1 MICGA
6 NSIEQD
12 KSSDIASGL
21 ICPASGL
28 QIKNK
33 NVWVFVSGILP
44 RNKGSDC
51 RKYRFQRTKGVL
63 KNRCRKTPGTRI
75 KFDKEKCRTPHIVQ
89 IHLIEEAYK
98 KLVSSIRTYWQSL

>member
-12 KSSDIASGL
+12 KSSEIASGL
-21 ICPASGL
+21 ICAASVL

-33 NVWVFVSGILP
+33 KVWVFVSGILQ
-44 RNKGSDC
+44 RNKGSDD

-63 KNRCRKTPGTRI
+63 KKSMQKNTRNQN
-75 KFDKEKCRTPHIVQ
+75 Q
-89 IHLIEEAYK
+89 I
-98 KLVSSIRTYWQSL
+98 R